1 MDVAKILVVQW
12 RFLILPIFVVRQK
25 KKQKRKKRK
34 RNEMEVVITTEV
46 ACIIL
51 KVPHI
56 T

>member
-1 MDVAKILVVQW
+1 VDVAKILVVQW
-12 RFLILPIFVVRQK
+12 RFLILPIFVVRQ